1 MLASSLE
8 SVKEKLKKIQRDRK
22 FKKANLERAKQ
33 VDLQVA
39 LADCRGDLAVCQKD
53 FKHTIQQQS
62 ESISEGI
69 RTGKDTLLQ
78 EDMLYSAA
86 LGYMLV
92 EDAIY
97 SLKSINTTNSVAHA
111 YDLLDEATRVVTGKS
126 SGFLRKYAKEQE
138 RNRYGFMTSQASLRE
153 KEELLESFF
162 EELKLTGDIDECLA
176 NAKNPRETEAMRR
189 GAYAGGKTRKSSTD
203 SWLDEDDDDEPEVD
217 ILGRRGGSVKFHPP
231 EKDSAKE
238 D

>member
-1 MLASSLE
+1 MLASLE
-8 SVKEKLKKIQRDRK
+8 SAKEKLKKIQRDCK
-22 FKKANLERAKQ
+22 FKKANQERAKQ

-39 LADCRGDLAVCQKD
+39 LADCRGELAVCQKD

-78 EDMLYSAA
+78 EGMLYDAA

-97 SLKSINTTNSVAHA
+97 SLTSINTSNSVAHA
-111 YDLLDEATRVVTGKS
+111 YELLDEATRVISGKN
-126 SGFLRKYAKEQE
+126 SGILRRYAKEQE
-138 RNRYGFMTSQASLRE
+138 RNRYGFMTSQAALKE
-153 KEELLESFF
+153 KEELLDSFF

-176 NAKNPRETEAMRR
+176 NAKNPRETESARR
-189 GAYAGGKTRKSSTD
+189 GLANGSVRRKSTD
-203 SWLDEDDDDEPEVD
+203 SWLEEDDDEPEVD
-217 ILGRRGGSVKFHPP
+217 ILGKRGATVKFHPP
-231 EKDSAKE
+231 EKNTKE

>member
-1 MLASSLE
+1 MLASLE
-8 SVKEKLKKIQRDRK
+8 SAKEKLKKIQRDRK
-22 FKKANLERAKQ
+22 FKKANLERKKQ

-39 LADCRGDLAVCQKD
+39 LADCRGELAVCQKD

-78 EDMLYSAA
+78 EGMLYDAA

-97 SLKSINTTNSVAHA
+97 SLTSINTSNSVAHA
-111 YDLLDEATRVVTGKS
+111 YELLDEATRVISGKS
-126 SGFLRKYAKEQE
+126 SGILRKYAKEQE
-138 RNRYGFMTSQASLRE
+138 RNRYGFMTSQAALKE
-153 KEELLESFF
+153 KEELLDSFF

-176 NAKNPRETEAMRR
+176 NAKNPRETESERR
-189 GAYAGGKTRKSSTD
+189 GYAGGTLRRKSTD
-203 SWLDEDDDDEPEVD
+203 SWLEDDDDDEPEVD
-217 ILGRRGGSVKFHPP
+217 ILGKRGASVKFHPP
-231 EKDSAKE
+231 EEKAKE
-238 D
+238 E